1 MWWCEA
7 SITRTS
13 SRSQR
18 TTISPSISSTG
29 CVLSMMMRV
38 TPVALTASITLTA
51 WCQTTFICS
60 FVSVMRKLVIP
71 SRELQVHMSIVTQ
84 IKDYKYSSWCEY
96 DGTVE
101 PVFQICNTQ
110 TVLNRIPFNDFRI
123 AGVSNSSEFQ
133 KLDRGTQWQVFI
145 QLKELGASVRQLQC
159 LTGIDRGIIQKARWT
174 KHLPQGACIPPP
186 VSYLSPDIFGYCTAF
201 SNFRWLHPEF
211 QTPFIHGLNLHLVTI
226 LLYFAALMVSE

>member
-38 TPVALTASITLTA
+38 PPVALTAFITLTA

-71 SRELQVHMSIVTQ
+71 SRELQVHIYYYNHKYLRDGHLFKEHFKSEPVRSALPFSCYQRDARTIWLISRPFCAISTRILSRQVLLLRPRTISIAPDVNTM
-84 IKDYKYSSWCEY
+84 IPLK
-96 DGTVE
+96 

-110 TVLNRIPFNDFRI
+110 TVLNRIPLNDFNEWVNDPLPDVANFLDNRFR
-123 AGVSNSSEFQ
+123 ATSSQ
-133 KLDRGTQWQVFI
+133 T
-145 QLKELGASVRQLQC
+145 
-159 LTGIDRGIIQKARWT
+159 
-174 KHLPQGACIPPP
+174 
-186 VSYLSPDIFGYCTAF
+186 
-201 SNFRWLHPEF
+201 FRWLGLATDCQNRRRF
-211 QTPFIHGLNLHLVTI
+211 Q
-226 LLYFAALMVSE
+226 